1 MCFQCVLEDELESSL
16 SVKVDPKFIVSRQTA
31 KRIRYEISDN
41 VLDRAQF
48 CIKTD
53 CYIPPDQNP
62 QHTCQ
67 YFKVI
72 KAIKSS

>member
-1 MCFQCVLEDELESSL
+1 MNILLKTPL

-31 KRIRYEISDN
+31 KRLRYEISDN
-41 VLDRAQF
+41 VLDRTKF

-53 CYIPPDQNP
+53 CYIPPDQSP